1 MKKSKTLAVAIFF
14 GLFVMFTVSMFF
26 VGEEVAT
33 AASKKLRVGFSEM
46 ETNMPF
52 RIAELNSMIA
62 TAEERGIELIVT
74 DAQGSTAKQVSD
86 IEDLIAQQVDYI
98 VMNAREDYGV
108 VPALESAKRA
118 GIPVIVIARPA
129 AGVPGEDYVTYI
141 AADFVWEGEQA
152 AKLLIEATG
161 GKANIVEL
169 TGTQGSGCAAE
180 RYEGFRKGL
189 ANHPD
194 MKIIASQTA
203 DFTRA
208 LGQKVMEN
216 IIQAKGD
223 EITALYAHN
232 DEMALGAIQALKAAG
247 MEPGKDVQIVSI
259 DAENDGV
266 QAVADGEISGI
277 VECSPFFGPSAFD
290 VIEKLEKGE
299 SIPTRITNY
308 GRIVTVNNAQE
319 FVGKQY

>member
-1 MKKSKTLAVAIFF
+1 MKKSKRLTLTVLGLVAILTFSIF
-14 GLFVMFTVSMFF
+14 ILSGQ
-26 VGEEVAT
+26 EAAT
-33 AASKKLRVGFSEM
+33 AGSKKLRVGFSEM

-52 RIAELNSMIA
+52 RIAELNSMVD
-62 TAEERGIELIVT
+62 TAKERGYELIVT

-98 VMNAREDYGV
+98 VMNAREDHGV
-108 VPALESAKRA
+108 VPALESAKMA
-118 GIPVIVIARPA
+118 KIPVIVIARPA

-152 AKLLIEATG
+152 AKLLAEATN

-180 RYEGFRKGL
+180 RYEGFRKGIEK
-189 ANHPD
+189 HPE

-203 DFTRA
+203 DFTRS

-223 EITALYAHN
+223 KITAVYAHN

-247 MEPGKDVQIVSI
+247 IKPGKDVQLVSI
-259 DAENDGV
+259 DAQNDGV
-266 QAVADGEISGI
+266 QAVVDGEIYGI

-299 SIPTRITNY
+299 KVPTRITNY
-308 GRIVTVNNAQE
+308 GRIVTKDNAKE
-319 FVGKQY
+319 LVGKQY

>member
-1 MKKSKTLAVAIFF
+1 MVD
-14 GLFVMFTVSMFF
+14 
-26 VGEEVAT
+26 T
-33 AASKKLRVGFSEM
+33 AK
-46 ETNMPF
+46 
-52 RIAELNSMIA
+52 
-62 TAEERGIELIVT
+62 ERGYELIVT

-98 VMNAREDYGV
+98 VMNAREDHGV
-108 VPALESAKRA
+108 VPALESAKMA
-118 GIPVIVIARPA
+118 KIPVIVIARPA

-152 AKLLIEATG
+152 AKLLAEATK

-189 ANHPD
+189 ADYPE

-203 DFTRA
+203 DFTRS

-223 EITALYAHN
+223 KITAIYAHN

-247 MEPGKDVQIVSI
+247 IKPGQDVQLVSI
-259 DAENDGV
+259 DAQNDGV
-266 QAVADGEISGI
+266 QAVVDGEIYGI
-277 VECSPFFGPSAFD
+277 VECSPFFGPAAFD
-290 VIEKLEKGE
+290 VIEKLERGE
-299 SIPTRITNY
+299 KVPTRITNY
-308 GRIVTVNNAQE
+308 GRIVTNANAKE
-319 FVGKQY
+319 LVGKQF